1 MKAGKEQG
9 GFLMWPHRL
18 NIGVL
23 VKSGENGLGIRV
35 ANLWSNNILATPPRP
50 SVAPGPGYG
59 LTDILYG
66 PSERIPM
73 PSGLPGPVVL
83 VRQ

>member
-1 MKAGKEQG
+1 
-9 GFLMWPHRL
+9 MWPHRL
-18 NIGVL
+18 NIGGL

-35 ANLWSNNILATPPRP
+35 ANLWSNNILATLPRP

-59 LTDILYG
+59 LKDILYG

-73 PSGLPGPVVL
+73 PSGLLGPVAL